1 MPATLITN
9 NHNYIVAGYDWNT
22 IEAMSFVGH
31 DVTLIITYY
40 L

>member
-1 MPATLITN
+1 MPATLISN
-9 NHNYIVAGYDWNT
+9 NHNYIVAGYDWNI

-31 DVTLIITYY
+31 HVTLIITYY